1 MVGMGSYL
9 GYGDRNVDR
18 FSGSVRLVQLGD
30 PLVDRMGWCHRA
42 CTINDRLGYKLGVDK
57 GSILCYYINIIRKQK
72 EGKMGINR
80 DKMIELV
87 EDGMVDAKDMVIM
100 CAKWM
105 SEDDCAEMLDANEL
119 SDRFLEDEDDG
130 QPTWEQEWEDFG
142 ECYE

>member
-72 EGKMGINR
+72 EGKMGISR

>member
-1 MVGMGSYL
+1 MVDMGSYL
-9 GYGDRNVDR
+9 GYGDRNINR

-30 PLVDRMGWCHRA
+30 PLVGRRCWRYRA

-87 EDGMVDAKDMVIM
+87 EDGMVDAKDMVTM

>member
-42 CTINDRLGYKLGVDK
+42 CTIDDRLGYKLGVDK

-72 EGKMGINR
+72 EGKMGISR